1 MAPRPVIAVEA
12 GLKKGGLAR
21 VTLDQI
27 IALIVLIAVVG
38 VMIHGRMRSDVVA
51 LSGAATLLLFGVVRP
66 VEVQSAFA
74 SPAVIALAGLFV
86 IAYAI
91 ELSGLLGLIIRKATS
106 LCQRFGATG
115 IWVVIGL
122 CGSVGGFL
130 NNTPVVVLAAPVVRD
145 MAKSLKLSPK
155 RFLMP
160 LSHVTVLGGLLT
172 LIGTSTNL
180 LVNDMARN
188 AGQPVFSLF
197 EITPVGLIIALV
209 GGLWLYFFGAR
220 QLGRSATAE
229 EEAEAERERLAAE
242 AQAAKGARRWRLPFS
257 LPSLARLGESR
268 NQRDGTGDAHLGDV
282 DLYSSADRPLQW
294 KRALI
299 ALAVFV
305 LVVAAAG
312 LGIAPI
318 AAAAF
323 AGAVALILLGV
334 LTPEEAY
341 SGLKPDILLLI
352 AGMVVVGTAI
362 EVTGLAAQGAGLLIE
377 VIRPFGPLGA
387 LIVLYGVT
395 LFATELLS
403 NATVAVLVT
412 PIAVALAESLGVDPR
427 PFLVAVMMA
436 ASAAFAT
443 PFGYQ
448 TNVLVYQM
456 GGYSYMDFVRVGTP
470 LNLITWAAAMVAI
483 PIFFPF

>member
-1 MAPRPVIAVEA
+1 
-12 GLKKGGLAR
+12 

-27 IALIVLIAVVG
+27 IALIVLVAVVG

-51 LSGAATLLLFGVVRP
+51 LSGAAALLLFGVVRP

-91 ELSGLLGLIIRKATS
+91 ELSGLLGLMIRKATG
-106 LCQRFGATG
+106 LCRRFGATG

-145 MAKSLKLSPK
+145 MARSLKLSPK

-160 LSHVTVLGGLLT
+160 LSHVTVMGGLLT

-197 EITPVGLIIALV
+197 EITPVGLVIALV
-209 GGLWLYFFGAR
+209 GGLWLYFVGAR
-220 QLGRSATAE
+220 QLGRAACAE
-229 EEAEAERERLAAE
+229 EEAEAERERLEAE
-242 AQAAKGARRWRLPFS
+242 AQAAKTSRRWRLPFS
-257 LPSLARLGESR
+257 LPSLAQLGESR
-268 NQRDGTGDAHLGDV
+268 SQRDGTGDAHLGDV
-282 DLYSSADRPLQW
+282 DLYASADRPLQW
-294 KRALI
+294 RRALI

-456 GGYSYMDFVRVGTP
+456 AGYSYMDFVRVGTP

>member
-1 MAPRPVIAVEA
+1 M
-12 GLKKGGLAR
+12 
-21 VTLDQI
+21 TLDQI
-27 IALIVLIAVVG
+27 IALIVLVAVVG

-51 LSGAATLLLFGVVRP
+51 LSGAAALLLFGVVRP

-91 ELSGLLGLIIRKATS
+91 ELSGLLGLMIRKATG
-106 LCQRFGATG
+106 LCRRFGATG

-145 MAKSLKLSPK
+145 MARSLKLSPK

-160 LSHVTVLGGLLT
+160 LSHVTVMGGLLT

-197 EITPVGLIIALV
+197 EITPVGLVIALV
-209 GGLWLYFFGAR
+209 GGLWLYFVGAR
-220 QLGRSATAE
+220 QLGRSACAE
-229 EEAEAERERLAAE
+229 EEAEAERERLEAE
-242 AQAAKGARRWRLPFS
+242 AQAAKTSRRWRLPFS
-257 LPSLARLGESR
+257 LPSLAQLGESR
-268 NQRDGTGDAHLGDV
+268 SQRDGTGDAHLGDV
-282 DLYSSADRPLQW
+282 DLYASADRPLQW

-456 GGYSYMDFVRVGTP
+456 AGYSYMDFVRVGTP